1 MSGGVDSSVAA
12 AILKK
17 EGYQVIGVTMHIWPS
32 DNQARDADN
41 YDGCC
46 GASAVADARRVAHML
61 GIPHYVMDFKEVFAR
76 KVIDNFRQ
84 EYVLGR
90 TPNPCIRCNHYVKF
104 DALLDRAKGLGAD
117 FVATGHHARVT
128 KNGNEDRYLLKK
140 GIDRHKDQSYVL
152 YSLTQ
157 QQLKHILLPVGDFTK
172 ERVREIAGDLRLPVA
187 AKAESQE
194 ICFIPDNDYPKFLK
208 EYTAVKAKPGPILDR
223 RGNIIGQHRGIPFYT
238 IGQRKG
244 LGIAARDPLYVT
256 AIDPESNAIV
266 VGSKAETY
274 GDELIASGLN
284 WISPA
289 GVEQPLTARARIRYL
304 HREAEAD
311 ITPLDIARAHVKFRE
326 PQMAIAPGQ
335 AIVFYDGDKV
345 IGGGTIEQERK

>member
-172 ERVREIAGDLRLPVA
+172 ERVREIAGELRLPVA

-208 EYTAVKAKPGPILDR
+208 EYTAVKAKPGRTGYRSRRPVIRNSYRPGVKRYCSGQQTGDIQRRTDSVRAELDKPC
-223 RGNIIGQHRGIPFYT
+223 RGGAAFHRQSQDKIP
-238 IGQRKG
+238 
-244 LGIAARDPLYVT
+244 
-256 AIDPESNAIV
+256 
-266 VGSKAETY
+266 
-274 GDELIASGLN
+274 
-284 WISPA
+284 
-289 GVEQPLTARARIRYL
+289 
-304 HREAEAD
+304 
-311 ITPLDIARAHVKFRE
+311 
-326 PQMAIAPGQ
+326 APG
-335 AIVFYDGDKV
+335 G
-345 IGGGTIEQERK
+345 

>member
-76 KVIDNFRQ
+76 KVIDNFYR

-140 GIDRHKDQSYVL
+140 GIDQRKDQSYVL

-157 QQLKHILLPVGDFTK
+157 QQLKHILLPVYMANYLYGTK
-172 ERVREIAGDLRLPVA
+172 QYHFLINGQTGEVQGTWPIHWGKVA
-187 AKAESQE
+187 A
-194 ICFIPDNDYPKFLK
+194 
-208 EYTAVKAKPGPILDR
+208 V
-223 RGNIIGQHRGIPFYT
+223 IGSIVAAA
-238 IGQRKG
+238 
-244 LGIAARDPLYVT
+244 LGIAVAT
-256 AIDPESNAIV
+256 GAI
-266 VGSKAETY
+266 
-274 GDELIASGLN
+274 
-284 WISPA
+284 
-289 GVEQPLTARARIRYL
+289 
-304 HREAEAD
+304 
-311 ITPLDIARAHVKFRE
+311 
-326 PQMAIAPGQ
+326 
-335 AIVFYDGDKV
+335 
-345 IGGGTIEQERK
+345 